1 MDLLVKKSILK
12 HAIWLSSIIL
22 PIQTPDQSFSVL
34 NWMYNVRKK
43 EHISPKNWYAPFVA
57 LYWKVAQFLRI
68 FQPLQLLLQKQQLQQ
83 LHQP

>member
-12 HAIWLSSIIL
+12 HAIWLSNIIL

-57 LYWKVAQFLRI
+57 LY
-68 FQPLQLLLQKQQLQQ
+68 
-83 LHQP
+83 